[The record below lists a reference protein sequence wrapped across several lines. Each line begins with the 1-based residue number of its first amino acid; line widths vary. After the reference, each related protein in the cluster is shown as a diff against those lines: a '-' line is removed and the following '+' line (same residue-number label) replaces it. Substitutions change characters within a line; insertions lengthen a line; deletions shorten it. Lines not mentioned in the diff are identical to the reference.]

1 MMKQKKS
8 LRIFNLS
15 VFFQAQIFLLP
26 VLFLFYQHCG
36 LSVADFFLFQGVFSL
51 AGLLFEIPAGYLG
64 DIFPKKNVLILSY
77 SFFIARL
84 LLWLFFMQYG
94 YWILFIG
101 EVLYAAQKATFSG
114 ASDSYIYEYLKH
126 NNIPQKMLK
135 KYGKLN
141 FSMSIGT
148 ALSSLLG
155 AWLYHSVSQWS
166 MAKYQQDYGFV
177 VLIGLELVL
186 NITALVFLLML
197 PKIPRSAHP
206 KRSLKELY
214 SQFFRIIVW
223 TAKNKKIR
231 YHMVYSGVLVAMT
244 SVFVWSFQPIM
255 KLLLIPVAVYGLVYF
270 VNHTIRALASLY
282 LNKTMKLIPLSKL
295 SVLTFLMFI
304 ASFVLSFIVLN
315 IQPLPLFVNLIY
327 FVFVSF
333 AIGAQLS
340 FFLSQISRFHH
351 LIPSEMRT
359 TVSSINTATGR
370 LWSGFFFV
378 LLKILMDGVS
388 IQISLG
394 VCLAIFL
401 LAVFPLKKLYQI
413 SASEEKIA

>member
-1 MMKQKKS
+1 MGTKKNQ

-64 DIFPKKNVLILSY
+64 DIFPKKNILILSY
-77 SFFIARL
+77 SFFIMRL
-84 LLWLFFMQYG
+84 LLWLFFVQYG

-101 EVLYAAQKATFSG
+101 EILYAAQKATFSG

-148 ALSSLLG
+148 AISSLLG
-155 AWLYHSVSQWS
+155 AWLYHVVSQWS
-166 MAKYQQDYGFV
+166 MAKFQQDYGFI
-177 VLIGLELVL
+177 VLIVLELIL
-186 NITALVFLLML
+186 NITALSLLLML
-197 PKIPRSAHP
+197 PKIPRSEQP

-214 SQFFRIIVW
+214 VRFFRIIAW
-223 TAKNKKIR
+223 TARNKKIR
-231 YHMVYSGVLVAMT
+231 YHMIYSGLLVAMT

-255 KLLLIPVAVYGLVYF
+255 KLLLIPVAIYGLVYF
-270 VNHTIRALASLY
+270 INHVFRALASLY
-282 LNKTMKLIPLSKL
+282 LNKTMQFIPLSKL
-295 SVLTFLMFI
+295 SILTFILFVTSFI
-304 ASFVLSFIVLN
+304 LSFIILN
-315 IQPLPLFVNLIY
+315 LQPLPLLVNLGY

-333 AIGAQLS
+333 AIGMQLS

-351 LIPSEMRT
+351 FIPSEMRT
-359 TVSSINTATGR
+359 TISSINTAMGR
-370 LWSGFFFV
+370 LWSGFFFI

-394 VCLAIFL
+394 VCLVIFVI
-401 LAVFPLKKLYQI
+401 ASIPLKNIYRI
-413 SASEEKIA
+413 SSAEEKA